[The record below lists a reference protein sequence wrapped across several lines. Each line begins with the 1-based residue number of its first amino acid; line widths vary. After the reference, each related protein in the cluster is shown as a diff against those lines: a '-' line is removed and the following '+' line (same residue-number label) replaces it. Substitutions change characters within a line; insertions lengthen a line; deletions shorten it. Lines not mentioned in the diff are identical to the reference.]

1 MKEQDITDELIS
13 REETSG
19 YSFEEENSIKEA
31 ILKLNKFNCSNCKF
45 STCEQCEIN
54 HNEVQALNTI
64 LSDYKRVLKENE
76 EYKKAIDVV
85 NKEKAD
91 WIKAY
96 QEEKDKQFDLINKIS
111 SNDLI
116 PVQKVKD
123 KIEELKNKPLK
134 IKQNDKYYYET
145 DAYNKIV
152 IQVLQ
157 ELLEG
162 KKQNV

>member
-1 MKEQDITDELIS
+1 MN
-13 REETSG
+13 
-19 YSFEEENSIKEA
+19 EEEKKAIEDIKRE
-31 ILKLNKFNCSNCKF
+31 
-45 STCEQCEIN
+45 
-54 HNEVQALNTI
+54 
-64 LSDYKRVLKENE
+64 LSDEDKKEYMSSWFAKDLDIAVNLIEKLQKENE

-111 SNDLI
+111 SNDFI
-116 PVQKVKD
+116 QKQKVKD
-123 KIEELKNKPLK
+123 RIEELKNNPLK

-162 KKQNV
+162 RK

>member
-1 MKEQDITDELIS
+1 MN
-13 REETSG
+13 
-19 YSFEEENSIKEA
+19 EEEKKAIEDIKRE
-31 ILKLNKFNCSNCKF
+31 
-45 STCEQCEIN
+45 
-54 HNEVQALNTI
+54 
-64 LSDYKRVLKENE
+64 LSDEDKKEYMSSWFAKDLDIAVNLIEKLQKENE

-111 SNDLI
+111 SNDFI
-116 PVQKVKD
+116 QKQKVKD
-123 KIEELKNKPLK
+123 RIEKLKNNPLK

-152 IQVLQ
+152 VQVLQ

-162 KKQNV
+162 RK